1 MNKASL
7 LHVFEALENYKYW
20 IEQYPET
27 VKDYDEDEL
36 KIAIQIVRENLD
48 AIKKGK

>member
-1 MNKASL
+1 MNRAEL
-7 LHVFEALENYKYW
+7 LHLMMALECYQYW

-27 VKDYDEDEL
+27 VKDADEDEL

-48 AIKKGK
+48 E